1 MIGPVVK
8 SFRDKRTEHPEPEHP
23 LEQSN
28 CAQQDLL
35 ESIELLAGMN

>member
-8 SFRDKRTEHPEPEHP
+8 SFRDKRTEHPEPERR

-28 CAQQDLL
+28 WLSKTWL
-35 ESIELLAGMN
+35 RVLNYWLV